1 MNRAVAAAR
10 SAVLLV
16 VLVPL
21 AVGALVAVASQEL
34 AFAAWGGTVG
44 VVLALVLGAGLR
56 RGWNGWALLGRLAL
70 LGAVATLALG
80 RLLALHGEAVD
91 RGLRGVLGDAYA
103 PSWIAPTTIQ
113 NVAIALGIGGA
124 LGILISH
131 GAQRLTGW
139 RNGVLKR

>member
-1 MNRAVAAAR
+1 MNRAVAVAR

-21 AVGALVAVASQEL
+21 VVGALVAVASQEWV
-34 AFAAWGGTVG
+34 FVAWGGTVG
-44 VVLALVLGAGLR
+44 VVLALVLGVGLR
-56 RGWNGWALLGRLAL
+56 RGWNGWALVGRLAL
-70 LGAVATLALG
+70 LGAVATLAIG

-91 RGLRGVLGDAYA
+91 RGLREALGDAYA

-124 LGILISH
+124 LGILVSH